1 MEHCW
6 HIIATSVF
14 VIVGVVI
21 VISSLNAGARHNGMF
36 LVVAGPFAGVT
47 YVSTLHLGDLY
58 ADYRPEYMP
67 LTDNE
72 RASTA
77 DETWRHH
84 CQFAI
89 TNCVATVSHWFSP
102 YFFVSL
108 TTTASLTPTY

>member
-67 LTDNE
+67 LDRQRTCLDRGRNV
-72 RASTA
+72 APSLPIC
-77 DETWRHH
+77 HH
-84 CQFAI
+84 ELCCHCFAL
-89 TNCVATVSHWFSP
+89 VQP